1 MNKKRNI
8 AIIIILVFSFI
19 FEGIFSNFISTYSF
33 FSPLF
38 VLMSLII
45 IYPFLINDKESYY
58 KCCFIMG
65 LLYDLIYTDTI
76 IVHAFLFL
84 IIGFL
89 ITKINLILAN
99 NHINVMVV
107 ALIIIILYRL
117 IMYLLLILTSNVDA
131 NIWNFF
137 ESIYLSLIA
146 NIIYVVILNIITDN
160 ISFKFKI
167 YKGN

>member
-1 MNKKRNI
+1 MNKKNI
-8 AIIIILVFSFI
+8 ALLILLAFSFI
-19 FEGIFSNFISTYSF
+19 LEGIFSNFISIHSIL
-33 FSPLF
+33 SPLF

-45 IYPFLINDKESYY
+45 IYPFLLNNKESYY
-58 KCCFIMG
+58 KICFIVG

-84 IIGFL
+84 IIGFT

-99 NHINVMVV
+99 NHINVMVM

-117 IMYLLLILTSNVDA
+117 ILYCLLLLTG
-131 NIWNFF
+131 NISFDIF
-137 ESIYLSLIA
+137 DLFQSIYLSLVV
-146 NIIYVVILNIITDN
+146 NIIYIVVMNMITDE
-160 ISFKFKI
+160 ISYRFKI

>member
-8 AIIIILVFSFI
+8 AIITILAFSFI

-45 IYPFLINDKESYY
+45 IYPFLINDKETYY
-58 KCCFIMG
+58 KCCFITG

-99 NHINVMVV
+99 NHINVMVM
-107 ALIIIILYRL
+107 ALIIIILYRVIL
-117 IMYLLLILTSNVDA
+117 YCLLILTSNVDV
-131 NIWNFF
+131 NLLNFVQ
-137 ESIYLSLIA
+137 SIYLSIFA
-146 NIIYVVILNIITDN
+146 NIIYIVIMNMITDK
-160 ISFKFKI
+160 ISYKFKI

>member
-8 AIIIILVFSFI
+8 AITVVLAFSFI

-33 FSPLF
+33 LSPLF
-38 VLMSLII
+38 VLMSLIV
-45 IYPFLINDKESYY
+45 IYPFLINDKRSYY
-58 KCCFIMG
+58 KNCFLMG

-99 NHINVMVV
+99 NHINIMVV
-107 ALIIIILYRL
+107 ALIIIILYRVIL
-117 IMYLLLILTSNVDA
+117 YCLLILTG
-131 NIWNFF
+131 NIDINIFNFLR
-137 ESIYLSLIA
+137 SIYLSLVA
-146 NIIYVVILNIITDN
+146 NIIYVVIMNVITDK
-160 ISFKFKI
+160 ISYKFKI

>member
-8 AIIIILVFSFI
+8 AIITILAFSFV

-45 IYPFLINDKESYY
+45 IYPFLINDKRNYY
-58 KCCFIMG
+58 KCCFIIG

-84 IIGFL
+84 LFGFL
-89 ITKINLILAN
+89 ITKINVILTN
-99 NHINVMVV
+99 NNINVMVV
-107 ALIIIILYRL
+107 ALIMIVLYRIVL
-117 IMYLLLILTSNVDA
+117 YCLLILTSNV
-131 NIWNFF
+131 NPNLFNFIQ
-137 ESIYLSLIA
+137 SIYLSLLA
-146 NIIYVVILNIITDN
+146 NIIYIVVMNIITDK
-160 ISFKFKI
+160 ISYKFKI